1 VLRLARLRRIRGY
14 GNKFSFLLYLF
25 RKMVVRQ
32 HVSKIPHACDAR
44 NMHGLGGGERSK
56 AKPSQAREPI
66 HGRRTVIEDTIRRR
80 HRNLRFRQRVTY
92 VRARRAQLI
101 DEPWQTVSCDMM
113 LPSADPFV
121 TRVCVASS
129 RKKLAL
135 RGTDLLCSPSRPF
148 VIADRLALSSAH
160 RSFGS
165 VEPKQE

>member
-1 VLRLARLRRIRGY
+1 MRCEKHAWPRGRREEQ
-14 GNKFSFLLYLF
+14 S
-25 RKMVVRQ
+25 Q
-32 HVSKIPHACDAR
+32 
-44 NMHGLGGGERSK
+44 
-56 AKPSQAREPI
+56 AKPSQGTNSWQYVRRHFALPTRKS
-66 HGRRTVIEDTIRRR
+66 RRTVIEDTIRRR

>member
-1 VLRLARLRRIRGY
+1 MAVRTAPLCFADAQKQTYGDRGY
-14 GNKFSFLLYLF
+14 DTKKTPELAIPATGN
-25 RKMVVRQ
+25 VR
-32 HVSKIPHACDAR
+32 
-44 NMHGLGGGERSK
+44 
-56 AKPSQAREPI
+56 
-66 HGRRTVIEDTIRRR
+66 T
-80 HRNLRFRQRVTY
+80 
-92 VRARRAQLI
+92 RAQLI